1 MIKFQIYDKKEKRYL
16 VDDENNQYVMDM
28 DGNLYNTNPRWNCE
42 TDLYGCRL
50 ELLDKKRNI
59 VKIIK

>member
-42 TDLYGCRL
+42 TDLYDCRL

>member
-28 DGNLYNTNPRWNCE
+28 DGNLYNTNPR
-42 TDLYGCRL
+42 
-50 ELLDKKRNI
+50 
-59 VKIIK
+59 